1 MPRPALRA
9 LVPYIL
15 GILIAGFLP
24 IPLFWIWLIGLICLI
39 GGVRFSSLWKTEVH
53 TARLGWV
60 FLFGAICACG
70 MFRLKVVLTSP
81 IPPGFYDQRVHFS
94 GQMAYQPER
103 GERWE
108 AGYAN
113 GTIRPV
119 ESPDVAVEAKL
130 LVRFREPILLRYGD
144 RIEVEGVLRQPNGQ
158 RNPGGFDY
166 RFYLVRRGGF
176 GILYPQ
182 RDQAVIPT
190 DSSGFPPL
198 RWTEKLQRRVEAVI
212 DAAYRENQIH
222 AQVLKGMLLGL
233 RSELSPDIL
242 DAFRTSGSIH
252 ILAVSGLHVGLIATV
267 CFFGFSLLRLP
278 RKATGLLTIAAVIL
292 YACLVGFRPSVFR
305 ASLMAVIYLISR
317 IIERD
322 RDLFNLLAFAALVL
336 LLINPAQ
343 LWDIGFQLSFAA
355 VSSIVYLAPK
365 WERFIARVVGVG
377 RTDSAIDPD
386 RVVRPRSVW
395 GRAAWWLT
403 MGFGV
408 TLSAQAGTT
417 LIGAWHF
424 HRFYPIGLLA
434 GLFTVGLAA
443 LLVNITLVSVLLG
456 LIWLPLAIPF
466 AYANHSILSI
476 FLGLIEF
483 FGQSWT
489 VLKTPTPSFGFIV
502 IYIAG
507 CFAVVHWVW
516 VWMHRKKALVIGL
529 TVLSIW
535 IWDSAWRDGGK
546 LLEVTFL
553 DVGQGD
559 AAFVRFPDGR
569 TTLVDGGANSSRI
582 EVTETGIVRRVGYDH
597 GERTLDPFLCHE
609 GIFRIDLLVLSH
621 PDNDHGGGFAHILQE
636 FGVRRV
642 LGVPHQDLLK
652 STHRILHEIVHAK
665 DIPHELGYAGTV
677 DLTST
682 ARLEL
687 LHPFDAAST
696 DLHDRDV
703 NNDSLVLKLTYGDV
717 RILFTGDIGRKIE
730 LMLVESGKGLRAEIV
745 KVPHHGS
752 KTSSSAEFL
761 DAVRPQYAIFS
772 LGQRNRYRFPSEM
785 VVERYRERG
794 CRILRTDRLGAIRLR
809 TDGQWCWIT
818 HHVGER

>member
-1 MPRPALRA
+1 MPRPALRT

-39 GGVRFSSLWKTEVH
+39 GGVGFSYLWKTDARA
-53 TARLGWV
+53 ARLGWV

-81 IPPGFYDQRVHFS
+81 IPPYLYDQRVHFS
-94 GQMAYQPER
+94 GKMTYQPER
-103 GERWE
+103 GEHWE

-119 ESPDVAVEAKL
+119 EDPDVAVEAKL
-130 LVRFREPILLRYGD
+130 LIRFREPIPLRYGD

-166 RFYLVRRGGF
+166 RSYLARRQVF
-176 GILYPQ
+176 GILQ
-182 RDQAVIPT
+182 LNRGQEIVST
-190 DSSGFPPL
+190 DGSGFLLL
-198 RWTEKLQRRVEAVI
+198 RWTEKLRRRVEDVI
-212 DAAYRENQIH
+212 DTAYSENRIH

-242 DAFRTSGSIH
+242 NAFRNSGSIH

-278 RKATGLLTIAAVIL
+278 RKATDLLTIAAVIL

-355 VSSIVYLAPK
+355 VASIVYLAPK
-365 WERFIARVVGVG
+365 WGSFIGRSFGLG
-377 RTDSAIDPD
+377 RTDSTANPD
-386 RVVRPRSVW
+386 GAMRPRSIW
-395 GRAAWWLT
+395 ERAVWWLA

-408 TLSAQAGTT
+408 TLSAQVGTT
-417 LIGAWHF
+417 LIAAWHF
-424 HRFYPIGLLA
+424 HRFYPIGLVA

-443 LLVNITLVSVLLG
+443 LLVNITLVSVLVG

-466 AYANHSILSI
+466 AYANHLILSI

-489 VLKTPTPSFGFIV
+489 VLKTPTPSSGFIV
-502 IYIAG
+502 FYIAS

-529 TVLSIW
+529 TVLAIW
-535 IWDSAWRDGGK
+535 IWDAAWRDGGK

-559 AAFVRFPDGR
+559 AAFVRFPDGK
-569 TTLVDGGANSSRI
+569 TMLVDGGANSSRI
-582 EVTETGIVRRVGYDH
+582 EVTETGITRRVGFDH
-597 GERTLDPFLCHE
+597 GERTLDPFLCHG

-621 PDNDHGGGFAHILQE
+621 PDNDHGGGFAHILRA
-636 FGVRRV
+636 FDVKRA
-642 LGVPHQDLLK
+642 LGVPHQDLSK
-652 STHRILHEIVHAK
+652 ATHRILHEIVDAK
-665 DIPHELGYAGTV
+665 GIPHTLGYAGTV

-696 DLHDRDV
+696 DLHDKDV

-717 RILFTGDIGRKIE
+717 RILLTGDIERKVE
-730 LMLVESGKGLRAEIV
+730 LMLVESGVDLRAEVV

-752 KTSSSAEFL
+752 KTSSSPEFL
-761 DAVRPQYAIFS
+761 DAVRPRYAIFS
-772 LGQRNRYRFPSEM
+772 LGQRNRYRFPSDA
-785 VVERYRERG
+785 VVERYSERE
-794 CRILRTDRLGAIRLR
+794 CYILRTDQLGAIRLR
-809 TDGQWCWIT
+809 TDGRRCWVT
-818 HHVGER
+818 HHVEER

>member
-1 MPRPALRA
+1 MPRPALRT

-39 GGVRFSSLWKTEVH
+39 GGVGFSYLWKTDVRA
-53 TARLGWV
+53 ARLGWV
-60 FLFGAICACG
+60 FLLGAICACG
-70 MFRLKVVLTSP
+70 MFRLKVVMTSP
-81 IPPGFYDQRVHFS
+81 IPPDFYDERVHFS
-94 GQMAYQPER
+94 GEMAYQPER
-103 GERWE
+103 GKHWA

-113 GTIRPV
+113 GTIRL
-119 ESPDVAVEAKL
+119 EGNPDLAVEAKL
-130 LVRFREPILLRYGD
+130 LVRFRDPIPLWYGD
-144 RIEVEGVLRQPNGQ
+144 RIEVEGVLRQPNEQ

-166 RFYLVRRGGF
+166 RFYLARRGVF
-176 GILYPQ
+176 GILYPPWGEEI
-182 RDQAVIPT
+182 VPT
-190 DSSGFPPL
+190 DRSGFLPL
-198 RWTEKLQRRVEAVI
+198 RWTEKLRRRVEDVI
-212 DAAYRENQIH
+212 DTAYRENRIH

-242 DAFRTSGSIH
+242 DAFRNSGSIH

-278 RKATGLLTIAAVIL
+278 RKATDLLTIAAVIL

-355 VSSIVYLAPK
+355 VASIVYLAPK
-365 WERFIARVVGVG
+365 WENFIGRLFGLV
-377 RTDSAIDPD
+377 RTDSSVDPD
-386 RVVRPRSVW
+386 RVMRPRSLW
-395 GRAAWWLT
+395 GRAAWWMV

-424 HRFYPIGLLA
+424 HRFYPIGLVA

-456 LIWLPLAIPF
+456 LIWVPLAIPF
-466 AYANHSILSI
+466 AYANHLILWV

-489 VLKTPTPSFGFIV
+489 VLKTPTPSFGVIV
-502 IYIAG
+502 VYIAG

-516 VWMHRKKALVIGL
+516 VWMHRRQALVIGL
-529 TVLSIW
+529 TVLAIW
-535 IWDSAWRDGGK
+535 VWDAAWHDRGR
-546 LLEVTFL
+546 LLDVTFL

-559 AAFVRFPDGR
+559 AAFVRFPDGK
-569 TTLVDGGANSSRI
+569 TMLVDGGLNSTRI
-582 EVTETGIVRRVGYDH
+582 ETTEAGIVRRVGYDH

-609 GIFRIDLLVLSH
+609 GVFGIDLLVLSH
-621 PDNDHGGGFAHILQE
+621 PDNDHGGGFAHILRTFDVE
-636 FGVRRV
+636 RV
-642 LGVPHQDLLK
+642 LGVPHQELSK

-665 DIPHELGYAGTV
+665 DIPHELGYAGPV
-677 DLTST
+677 DFPSKV
-682 ARLEL
+682 RLEL
-687 LHPFDAAST
+687 LHPFDAATT
-696 DLHDRDV
+696 DLHDKDA

-717 RILFTGDIGRKIE
+717 RILFTGDIGRQVE
-730 LMLVESGKGLRAEIV
+730 LELVESGKDLRAHIV

-761 DAVRPQYAIFS
+761 DAVRPQYAVFS
-772 LGQRNRYRFPSEM
+772 LGQRNRYRFPSQ
-785 VVERYRERG
+785 VVVDRYLERG

-809 TDGQWCWIT
+809 TDGRRCWVT
-818 HHVGER
+818 YHLGER